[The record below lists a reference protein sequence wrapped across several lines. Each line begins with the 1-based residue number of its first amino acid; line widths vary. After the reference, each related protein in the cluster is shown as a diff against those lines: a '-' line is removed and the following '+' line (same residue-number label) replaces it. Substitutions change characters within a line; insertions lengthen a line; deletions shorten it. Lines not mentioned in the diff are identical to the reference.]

1 MAVEL
6 TSIKLNP
13 ESHLILDQP
22 LLRLPHELARR
33 NFKTV
38 QRVAERER
46 EYVLPALK
54 EAANASL
61 SNSHTPDQTL
71 AALDAM
77 ISRMQGLKRKM
88 EILQDEERKIQTQ
101 SRKRI
106 QHLETLHNIPSLADV
121 KYDQWSRVRLDRLLV
136 DHLLRSGYSESAKQL
151 AQERDIEDLVDLC
164 VFTQCQRVVE
174 SLRRGETKEALQ
186 WCGEN
191 KAALKKSQH
200 NLEFELRLQ
209 QYIEMVRRPDPSR
222 KPEAILHARK
232 YIAPYLDTQNGEVMQ
247 AAGMLVFNQET
258 RAQPYKV
265 GRCYK
270 SRGSTKTNMKQGLF
284 SSDRWKYLSDLFVKT
299 HHELLSLPSQPLLHI
314 ALSAGLSALKTPLCH
329 SAYTSSSSNSQ
340 STSTSVCP
348 ICSTELNELARKM
361 PYAHHSKSYVE
372 GDPIVLP
379 NGRVYSKAR
388 LLDISKKIGAVESGK
403 VKDPTTG
410 EVFDEKEMKKVYIM

>member
-1 MAVEL
+1 MAAEL
-6 TSIKLNP
+6 TSTKLNA

-33 NFKTV
+33 NFKAV
-38 QRVAERER
+38 QRVVEREK

-61 SNSHTPDQTL
+61 SNTHTPDQTL

-88 EILQDEERKIQTQ
+88 ESLQEEERRIQTQ

-106 QHLETLHNIPSLADV
+106 QHLEALHNIPSLADV

-136 DHLLRSGYSESAKQL
+136 DHMLRSGFSESAKQL
-151 AQERDIEDLVDLC
+151 AEEQDIEGLVDLG
-164 VFTQCQRVVE
+164 VFTQCQRIVE
-174 SLRRGETKEALQ
+174 SLRRGDTKEALQ

-191 KAALKKSQH
+191 KAALKKSNH

-209 QYIEMVRRPDPSR
+209 QYIELVRTQDRS
-222 KPEAILHARK
+222 KKLEAILHARK
-232 YIAPYLDTQNGEVMQ
+232 YLTPNHESQNSEVMR
-247 AAGMLVFNQET
+247 AAGLLVFSQDT
-258 RAQPYKV
+258 RAEPYKL
-265 GRCYK
+265 
-270 SRGSTKTNMKQGLF
+270 LF
-284 SSDRWKYLSDLFVKT
+284 SQDRWKILSELFIKT

-348 ICSTELNELARKM
+348 ICSTELNDLARKM

-372 GDPIVLP
+372 GDAIVLP
-379 NGRVYSKAR
+379 NGRVYGKAR
-388 LLDISKKIGAVESGK
+388 LLEISKNLGAVEAGK

-410 EVFDEKEMKKVYIM
+410 EVFDESEMKKVYIL

>member
-1 MAVEL
+1 MAAEL

-38 QRVAERER
+38 QRSVEREK
-46 EYVLPALK
+46 EYVIPALK

-61 SNSHTPDQTL
+61 SNTHTPDQTL

-88 EILQDEERKIQTQ
+88 QSLQEEEKKIHTQ

-106 QHLETLHNIPSLADV
+106 QHLETLHKIPSLADV

-136 DHLLRSGYSESAKQL
+136 DHMLRSGYSESAKQL
-151 AQERDIEDLVDLC
+151 AKDREIEDLVDLG

-209 QYIEMVRRPDPSR
+209 QYIEMVRTKDIH
-222 KPEAILHARK
+222 KKVEAITHARK
-232 YIAPYLDTQNGEVMQ
+232 YLTLNAESQKDEVNQ
-247 AAGMLVFNQET
+247 VAGLLVFTQDSRSEK
-258 RAQPYKV
+258 YK
-265 GRCYK
+265 
-270 SRGSTKTNMKQGLF
+270 TLF
-284 SSDRWKYLSDLFVKT
+284 SPDRWKYLSDLFVQT

-372 GDPIVLP
+372 GDAIVLP
-379 NGRVYSKAR
+379 NGRVYGKSR
-388 LLDISKKIGAVESGK
+388 LLEISKNVGSVETGQ

-410 EVFDEKEMKKVYIM
+410 EVFNENEMKKVYIL

>member
-1 MAVEL
+1 MAEV
-6 TSIKLNP
+6 TSTKLNP
-13 ESHLILDQP
+13 ESHIILDQP

-38 QRVAERER
+38 QRAVEREK
-46 EYVLPALK
+46 EYVIPALK
-54 EAANASL
+54 ETANASL
-61 SNSHTPDQTL
+61 SNTQPPDQTL

-88 EILQDEERKIQTQ
+88 EGLQEEEKKIHNQ

-106 QHLETLHNIPSLADV
+106 QHLEALHKIPSLADV

-136 DHLLRSGYSESAKQL
+136 DHMLRSGYSESAQKL
-151 AQERDIEDLVDLC
+151 AKERGIEDLVDLG

-174 SLRRGETKEALQ
+174 SLRRRETKEALQ

-191 KAALKKSQH
+191 KAALKKTQ
-200 NLEFELRLQ
+200 NTLEFELRLQ
-209 QYIEMVRRPDPSR
+209 QYIEMVRTQDRL
-222 KPEAILHARK
+222 KKVEAIIHAKK
-232 YIAPYLDTQNGEVMQ
+232 YLVSNQQSQNTEIMR
-247 AAGMLVFNQET
+247 AAGLLVFTQDT
-258 RAQPYKV
+258 RAEPYK
-265 GRCYK
+265 
-270 SRGSTKTNMKQGLF
+270 SLF
-284 SSDRWKYLSDLFVKT
+284 SQDRWRHLSDLFVKT
-299 HHELLSLPSQPLLHI
+299 HHDLLSLPSQPLLHI

-348 ICSTELNELARKM
+348 ICSTELNDLARRM

-372 GDPIVLP
+372 SDPIVLP
-379 NGRVYSKAR
+379 NGRVYGKHR
-388 LLDISKKIGAVESGK
+388 LIEMSRKIGSVEPGK

-410 EVFDEKEMKKVYIM
+410 EIFSETEMKKVYIM